1 MSSTSKSVAWERLV
15 RYTPK
20 NSNQIRYGEPILT
33 DKSSND
39 VAELA
44 ERGLLQ
50 VRILEG
56 PNALEAKPTDQYE
69 EVGKLLG
76 PVAAQETSIIR
87 CIGLNYKTHS
97 KSRLVHANS
106 RQHNENLNQN

>member
-1 MSSTSKSVAWERLV
+1 MSPASNLVAWERLV

-20 NSNQIRYGEPILT
+20 NGTQARYGEPVLT
-33 DKSSND
+33 DKNNND

-44 ERGLLQ
+44 ERGLLR
-50 VRILEG
+50 VRVLEG
-56 PNALEAKPTDQYE
+56 PNALEAKPTDQFE

-76 PVAAQETSIIR
+76 PVTAHETPIIR

-97 KSRLVHANS
+97 KSRTM
-106 RQHNENLNQN
+106 